1 MTFYR
6 AHAARTALTSGIK
19 PVDAADAV
27 GGRKA
32 GTGPRRSGRALVG
45 VHNTG
50 EHPRLTF
57 GDPGNWCN
65 GGGDEARPVHP
76 NKRTPCGPA
85 E

>member
-19 PVDAADAV
+19 PADAADAV
-27 GGRKA
+27 GGR
-32 GTGPRRSGRALVG
+32 VG